1 MSFPFP
7 PPTPSLLPLPPSL
20 LIILLPQVANLATDA
35 ASLTFQLPFDSV
47 AESGVLTYITGSE
60 TDENTPE
67 QPDLITPQTTSVET
81 GSTFNYTAPGS
92 SFGVLVVGV

>member
-1 MSFPFP
+1 MTNCWSSALEIAFAKDAIHRFFKENP
-7 PPTPSLLPLPPSL
+7 
-20 LIILLPQVANLATDA
+20 DA